1 MKRIIKALSF
11 IATAFVLLLV
21 VGLTVFGQRDIPVEK
36 LKLKY
41 ATGASSFMPLMG
53 MQVHYRSEG
62 NLADSLP
69 LVLIHGTSASLHT
82 WDSLV
87 KLLTAT
93 THKRIIRMDLP
104 AFGLTGPNPENKY
117 QAAYYTLFIDSF
129 LQALQIKQCLL
140 GGNSLGGAIAWQYA
154 VAHPDKVNQLVLID
168 AAGYPIKNEKG
179 SLGFKIASMPIINNL
194 LLVFTPK
201 SLVKKSLEN
210 VFYDHSF
217 ITDATIT
224 RYHEMLLRT
233 GNRRAA
239 LSLFQNRVAQDATA
253 IKTIAAPTLII
264 WGDQDQ
270 LISVANAYSFQ
281 KDLKNN
287 SLVILKKVG
296 HIPMEEAP
304 NAVAE
309 AITKFIKK

>member
-1 MKRIIKALSF
+1 MKRISKALIF
-11 IATAFVLLLV
+11 IAIAFVLLVV
-21 VGLTVFGQRDIPVEK
+21 VGFTVFGQRDIPVEK

-62 NLADSLP
+62 NPADSLP
-69 LVLIHGTSASLHT
+69 LVLIHGTSSSLHT

-87 KLLTAT
+87 KILTAT

-117 QAAYYTLFIDSF
+117 PSAYYTLFIDSF
-129 LQALQIKQCLL
+129 LQALHINKCIL

-154 VAHPDKVNQLVLID
+154 VAHPDKVSQLVLID

-194 LLVFTPK
+194 LLVVTPK
-201 SLVKKSLEN
+201 SLVKKSLET
-210 VFYDHSF
+210 VFYEPALVTEA
-217 ITDATIT
+217 IVT
-224 RYHEMLLRT
+224 RYHEMLLSA

-239 LSLFQNRVAQDATA
+239 LSLFQNRAVQDATT
-253 IKTIAAPTLII
+253 IKTITAPTLIL

-287 SLVILKKVG
+287 SIVILKNVG

-309 AITKFIKK
+309 AITGFIKK

>member
-1 MKRIIKALSF
+1 MKRMSKALGF
-11 IATAFVLLLV
+11 IAIAFVLLLV

-62 NLADSLP
+62 NPADSLP

-87 KLLTAT
+87 KILVAT
-93 THKRIIRMDLP
+93 THKRIVRMDLP

-117 QAAYYTLFIDSF
+117 PSAYYTLFIDSF
-129 LQALQIKQCLL
+129 LQALHINQCIL

-154 VAHPDKVNQLVLID
+154 VAHPDKISQLILID

-194 LLVFTPK
+194 LLVVTPK
-201 SLVKKSLEN
+201 SLVKKSLET
-210 VFYDHSF
+210 VFYDPAL
-217 ITDATIT
+217 ITEATVT
-224 RYHEMLLRT
+224 RYHEMLLSA

-239 LSLFQNRVAQDATA
+239 LSLFQNRVAQDATK
-253 IKTIAAPTLII
+253 IKSIAAPTLIL
-264 WGDQDQ
+264 WGDHDQ
-270 LISVANAYSFQ
+270 LISVGNAYLFQ

-287 SLVILKKVG
+287 ALVVLKNVG
-296 HIPMEEAP
+296 HIPMEESP
-304 NAVAE
+304 HSVAE
-309 AITKFIKK
+309 AITGFIKK

>member
-1 MKRIIKALSF
+1 MKKISKAVAS
-11 IATAFVLLLV
+11 IAVAFVLLVV
-21 VGLTVFGQRDIPVEK
+21 VGLTVFGQKDIPVEK

-62 NLADSLP
+62 NPTDSLP

-87 KLLTAT
+87 KILVTT

-117 QAAYYTLFIDSF
+117 PSAYYTLFIDSF
-129 LQALQIKQCLL
+129 LQALHINKCIL
-140 GGNSLGGAIAWQYA
+140 GGNSLGGAITWQYA
-154 VAHPDKVNQLVLID
+154 VAHPDKVSQLILID

-210 VFYDHSF
+210 VFYDPSF

-287 SLVILKKVG
+287 SLVILKNVG
-296 HIPMEEAP
+296 HIPMEESPKMLAD
-304 NAVAE
+304 
-309 AITKFIKK
+309 AIQNFIYH